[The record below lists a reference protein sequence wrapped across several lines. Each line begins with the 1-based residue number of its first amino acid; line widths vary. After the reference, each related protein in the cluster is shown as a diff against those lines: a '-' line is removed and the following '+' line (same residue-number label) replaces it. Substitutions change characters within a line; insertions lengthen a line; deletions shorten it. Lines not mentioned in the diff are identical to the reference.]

1 MSMLHQLRRVA
12 AVVEKDVR
20 SELRTRYGIT
30 ALGLFV
36 LTSVTL
42 IVFAVGEEPLPR
54 PMAAGI
60 LWVIMFYSAMT
71 GLGRGFISE
80 EERGTAL
87 FLRLNSTLTSIFLG
101 KLVVNIVLAVVTSIA
116 ALVLMM
122 LFFSQVTIGSWLVMV
137 AAVTIGSIGLAA
149 VLSIVSAIVAKAGTR
164 NPILPVLSF
173 PLLVPLVMPGVNAM
187 ILGLAGFTLAEAS
200 SDLLL
205 MTSYTGIVI
214 VVSVV
219 VFEVVWD
226 E

>member
-1 MSMLHQLRRVA
+1 MSILHQFRQIS

-36 LTSVTL
+36 VTSVTL
-42 IVFAVGEEPLPR
+42 IVFAVAEEPLPR
-54 PMAAGI
+54 PLAAGI

-87 FLRLNSTLTSIFLG
+87 FLRLHSPLTAIFIGKLLVNVSLALLTS
-101 KLVVNIVLAVVTSIA
+101 LV
-116 ALVLMM
+116 ALLLMM
-122 LFFSQVTIGSWLVMV
+122 LFFSSVTVGSWLVMI
-137 AAVTIGSIGLAA
+137 ATVTMGSIGMAS
-149 VLSIVSAIVAKAGTR
+149 VMSIVSAIVAKAGTR

-173 PLLVPLVMPGVNAM
+173 PMLVPLVMTGVNAM
-187 ILGLAGFTLAEAS
+187 TLGLAGFSLSEAS
-200 SDLLL
+200 GDLLL
-205 MTSYTGIVI
+205 MLAYTGFVI
-214 VVSVV
+214 IVSVL
-219 VFEVVWD
+219 VFPVVWD